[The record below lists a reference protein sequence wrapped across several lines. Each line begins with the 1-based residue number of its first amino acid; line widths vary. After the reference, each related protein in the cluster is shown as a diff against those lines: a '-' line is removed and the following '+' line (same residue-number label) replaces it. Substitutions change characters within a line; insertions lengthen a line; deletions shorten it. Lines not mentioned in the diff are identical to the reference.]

1 MHPVIKDAMAAI
13 KTTPADLSFIN
24 HFGACLSVDIK
35 SIILSIAVLNS
46 SATHT
51 KPMTRIMKSFLI
63 LRHKL

>member
-1 MHPVIKDAMAAI
+1 MHPVITAAMAAI
-13 KTTPADLSFIN
+13 NTAPAYMSFIN
-24 HFGACLSVDIK
+24 FIEGCLSVEIK

-51 KPMTRIMKSFLI
+51 KPMAVSMKSFLI